1 MAREGFAAEDI
12 CSALR
17 REGFIYLP
25 LLLDL

>member
-1 MAREGFAAEDI
+1 MAREGFTAEVI